1 MVNYEPE
8 LMYALDSKSEYADWK
23 NVYNVSG
30 SDVLYCPIC
39 LGRVKLWNGQ
49 DPNKAYKKQ
58 RCFHHID
65 GMCSQESRI
74 HFAYKTWLLK
84 QGSKFKVGETI
95 YEVVNSEIEKTLYT
109 KFGDYR
115 PDIIVETTEGKN
127 FYIEIAD
134 TNKKTND
141 YIEKW
146 DELGCDVLELDVNEQ
161 LIKATIA
168 GIPEFNII
176 YSFTTGECYIKHY
189 TRQDYDDLITERKIY
204 WKRKDLIKYKIQW
217 ERLDWFWRKLQDFYS
232 GNSKID
238 VLVEAFKQMESE
250 DQRFVCKRM
259 RGKHTSLRYE
269 LENNYT
275 DKKNIEKAHLQRIS
289 RMIRELNK
297 EFRYSS
303 CSEIDDTYLFR
314 KGRHVIFK
322 DATYWEHR
330 SHMYVY
336 NYTTEKDV
344 YDYFYPL
351 MKKYYQE
358 YTLPLK
364 ERIKSKNE
372 IIKPYLDNLKKQ
384 INTCKNKLWN
394 MTYSIKCTNEKI
406 KCYITVNLLYEWVQ
420 EVSIDID
427 KIENDEYKID
437 NVIVNVMNDLLAQAK
452 EGVHYHMIPV
462 DYETWK
468 RSSYL
473 FTYDASIRIMEER

>member
-49 DPNKAYKKQ
+49 DPNKTYQKQ

-95 YEVVNSEIEKTLYT
+95 YEVTNSEIEKTFHT

-115 PDIIVETTEGKN
+115 PDITVETTEGKS

-134 TNKKTND
+134 TNKKTDD

-161 LIKATIA
+161 LIKATTA
-168 GIPEFNII
+168 EIPEFDII
-176 YSFTTGECYIKHY
+176 YSSSTGECYIKHY

-232 GNSKID
+232 GTSKID
-238 VLVEAFKQMESE
+238 VLIEAFKQMESE

-259 RGKHTSLRYE
+259 RGKHASLRYE

-275 DKKNIEKAHLQRIS
+275 DKQDIESAHLQHIS
-289 RMIRELNK
+289 SMIRKLNK
-297 EFRYSS
+297 EFKCSS
-303 CSEIDDTYLFR
+303 NSSNFYLFR
-314 KGRHVIFK
+314 KNIHIIFK
-322 DATYWEHR
+322 NSSNWTKR
-330 SHMYVY
+330 PHMYIG
-336 NYTTEKDV
+336 NNTTEKNV
-344 YDYFYPL
+344 YEYFHPI
-351 MKKYYQE
+351 MKKFFEDRKEKELLYEKNKISLEFQ
-358 YTLPLK
+358 LK
-364 ERIKSKNE
+364 V
-372 IIKPYLDNLKKQ
+372 LKKQ
-384 INTCKNKLWN
+384 IDNCKNKSWKMN
-394 MTYSIKCTNEKI
+394 FSCFSNYYSIELLLLNTWRGKLVVYINDNNDIKKIITEKMN
-406 KCYITVNLLYEWVQ
+406 YLYQ
-420 EVSIDID
+420 LGKNGTDSFF
-427 KIENDEYKID
+427 
-437 NVIVNVMNDLLAQAK
+437 
-452 EGVHYHMIPV
+452 V
-462 DYETWK
+462 D
-468 RSSYL
+468 SHIL
-473 FTYDASIRIMEER
+473 FEKIRIMEER

>member
-49 DPNKAYKKQ
+49 DPNKTYQKQ

-95 YEVVNSEIEKTLYT
+95 YEVTNSEIEKTFHT

-115 PDIIVETTEGKN
+115 PDITVETTEGKS

-134 TNKKTND
+134 TNKKTDD

-176 YSFTTGECYIKHY
+176 YSSSTGECYIKHY

-238 VLVEAFKQMESE
+238 VLIEAFKQMESE

-259 RGKHTSLRYE
+259 RGKHASLKYE

-275 DKKNIEKAHLQRIS
+275 DNEDKEKANLNHIS
-289 RMIRELNK
+289 KTIREINK
-297 EFRYSS
+297 EFDLSTTNGYP
-303 CSEIDDTYLFR
+303 YLCRDHHTVEFR
-314 KGRHVIFK
+314 KSLYVAYIYEINKSTTPADIYNYFYEYIKSYLEEEKERKLKQEKLKLDVQNLYEPILSFYNEKVNNCKYKTWKMRYWMDNRFNYSCEIVLFDYSYASSFTLQTNLSKDKNALYKEIRESILERMVYLKIKAK
-322 DATYWEHR
+322 DAT
-330 SHMYVY
+330 
-336 NYTTEKDV
+336 N
-344 YDYFYPL
+344 
-351 MKKYYQE
+351 
-358 YTLPLK
+358 K
-364 ERIKSKNE
+364 E
-372 IIKPYLDNLKKQ
+372 
-384 INTCKNKLWN
+384 
-394 MTYSIKCTNEKI
+394 
-406 KCYITVNLLYEWVQ
+406 
-420 EVSIDID
+420 
-427 KIENDEYKID
+427 
-437 NVIVNVMNDLLAQAK
+437 
-452 EGVHYHMIPV
+452 
-462 DYETWK
+462 
-468 RSSYL
+468 
-473 FTYDASIRIMEER
+473 IRIMEER